1 MTLEANMLHMLR
13 TLLRDDDGQDL
24 IEYTLLITFVVI
36 VTAGVFSIGGTA
48 IKGIVN
54 TSNSQITYANQFSG
68 S

>member
-1 MTLEANMLHMLR
+1 MFHLLR
-13 TLLRDDDGQDL
+13 TLWCNEDGQDL

-36 VTAGVFSIGGTA
+36 VTAGVLGIGGNS

-54 TSNSQITYANQFSG
+54 TSNSQIAAANQVAG

>member
-1 MTLEANMLHMLR
+1 MLHVLR
-13 TLLRDDDGQDL
+13 TLWRNEDGQDL

-36 VTAGVFSIGGTA
+36 VTAGVLGIGTNS

-54 TSNSQITYANQFSG
+54 TSNSQIAAANQVAG

>member
-1 MTLEANMLHMLR
+1 MFQSLR
-13 TLLRDDDGQDL
+13 TLWRNDDGQDL

-36 VTAGVFSIGGTA
+36 VTAGVLGIGTSS

-54 TSNSQITYANQFSG
+54 TSNSQIAAANQVAG